1 MNYKNIKKSKKGQ
14 VQFLLENT
22 FRVGFLIVAL
32 LVFFLMMQI
41 YEISRHRIIL
51 FKGDI
56 YQ

>member
-1 MNYKNIKKSKKGQ
+1 MASIA
-14 VQFLLENT
+14 FLA
-22 FRVGFLIVAL
+22 I

-56 YQ
+56 YQYLKYFKD